1 MSARYQGNSLSRQA
15 VSHTKSMPAKGVRS
29 VLQGRIANNLPSP
42 VTARITAREFEKPDI
57 EKVVRC
63 SRLRQTLTMAVFAV
77 WVGAIAHRL
86 LVVQN
91 DEYAQWSS
99 RANNQHE
106 RLVKVQT
113 PRGDIVDRDGRP
125 LALSIPATSVAI
137 HSRSLS
143 HTRQIAEAL
152 SSVIAVPADEIVD
165 LVGARKGFTWLGHE
179 FPGDAYEKIGHSR
192 IKNVSAFHNY
202 NRAYPQGDL
211 ARTIL
216 GRVGQD
222 GGGLSGIELAFDQQ
236 IRSQSWKRE
245 VRRDARGRVRSHRA
259 GPLQEIPD
267 GISFAGVSLT
277 GEDTAVTSPEEVKLT
292 IDSVIQ
298 GIVEDELGKGVHD
311 AMAKGGFAVVMD
323 SYTGEIMAMASAS
336 GRLSGSG
343 KNDLR
348 NSVVQDVFE
357 PGSTLKP
364 IVAALALKAGVVTGN
379 ESYDVS
385 AGRVKVGRH
394 WVRDAHPNKILSFE
408 DVIVLSSNV
417 GMTKIVANL
426 GPERLHSGLSEFGFG
441 QKSGVMLPGESAG
454 ILRPVS
460 QWRDIDFATASFGQ
474 GVAVNALQMVAAYG
488 AFANGG
494 YQVKP
499 HIVLAGDGV
508 DKDRKNSSRILPAE
522 VVERIDRAL
531 HQVIVHPRGTGKSAA
546 LDDFYVAGKTGTAQK
561 ARADGRGYDADK
573 VQGSF
578 IGYVHDKSFSG
589 SSAIVMYVTIDEPGV
604 KPRWGGVVAAPVFKN
619 SMQRIMTHLRA
630 VEYRSAEGALVRRM
644 DGSNSAS
651 S

>member
-1 MSARYQGNSLSRQA
+1 MTASYQGNSLSRQV
-15 VSHTKSMPAKGVRS
+15 VSHTKGLPIKERHSI
-29 VLQGRIANNLPSP
+29 LQGRVSNKLPKP
-42 VTARITAREFEKPDI
+42 KRFETPDI
-57 EKVVRC
+57 EKSLRC
-63 SRLRQTLTMAVFAV
+63 GRLRQTVTMIIFAA
-77 WVGAIAHRL
+77 WVGVIAHRL

-91 DEYAQWSS
+91 VEYAQWLS
-99 RANNQHE
+99 RANDQHE

-137 HSRSLS
+137 HSRNRA
-143 HTRQIAEAL
+143 HTKEIAKLLGSIIDITAQD
-152 SSVIAVPADEIVD
+152 IIGIV
-165 LVGARKGFTWLGHE
+165 GERKGFTWLGHD
-179 FPGDAYEKIGHSR
+179 FPGDVYEKIGHSR
-192 IKNVSAFHNY
+192 IKNVSAFRNY

-211 ARTIL
+211 ARAIL
-216 GRVGQD
+216 GRVGQE
-222 GGGLSGIELAFDQQ
+222 GGGLSGIELSFDQL

-245 VRRDARGRVRSHRA
+245 VRRDARGRIRSHGGGSLA
-259 GPLQEIPD
+259 QVSEGLAL
-267 GISFAGVSLT
+267 AGVALT
-277 GEDTAVTSPEEVKLT
+277 GEDTTVASPEDVKLT

-298 GIVEDELGKGVHD
+298 GIVEDELSKGVHS
-311 AMAKGGFAVVMD
+311 AKAKSGFAVVMD
-323 SYTGEIMAMASAS
+323 SFTGEIMAMASANGQRDS
-336 GRLSGSG
+336 G
-343 KNDLR
+343 NDLR
-348 NSVVQDVFE
+348 NAVVQDVFE

-364 IVAALALKAGVVTGN
+364 IVAALALKAGVVTGDEN
-379 ESYDVS
+379 YDVS
-385 AGRVKVGRH
+385 AGRVKIGRH

-417 GMTKIVANL
+417 GMTKIAANL
-426 GPERLHSGLSEFGFG
+426 GPERLYNGLSEFGFG
-441 QKSGVMLPGESAG
+441 QKSGVLLPGESAG

-488 AFANGG
+488 VFANGG

-499 HIVLAGDGV
+499 HIVLSGAESE
-508 DKDRKNSSRILPAE
+508 KDRTNLPRILSDT
-522 VVERIDRAL
+522 VVKRIDRAL
-531 HQVIVHPRGTGKSAA
+531 HQVIVNPRGTGKGAA

-561 ARADGRGYDADK
+561 ARADGRGYAADQ

-589 SSAIVMYVTIDEPGV
+589 SSAIVMYVMIDEPGV
-604 KPRWGGVVAAPVFKN
+604 KPRWGGVVAAPVFKS

-644 DGSNSAS
+644 DGLS
-651 S
+651 SVSS